1 MRSKD
6 ERPPALLE
14 LQRSL
19 AARVLP
25 PKPSEPAPR
34 ADLALED
41 WIRLPGPVRAAD
53 RLAVYVNGHPARVR
67 EALSD
72 AFPAVQHVIGER
84 LFTEL
89 ARRYVERRGL
99 PSYNLNHA
107 GAGLP
112 EHLAG
117 DPLADD
123 YPFLPDLARLE
134 WGVTCSFHAH
144 AEPPLDPVPL
154 AQWSL
159 AEWER
164 AVLRFQPWVA
174 VVSSPWPILQI
185 WRAREIPVEEIDID
199 LRDHPE
205 HVLVRRAGLTV
216 HAESISPEEARAL
229 AALLDGRRLGE
240 VIDDLV
246 AADREAEQVFAWFRR
261 WIEIELVAGCLAVKG
276 LCC

>member
-25 PKPSEPAPR
+25 PKASEPAPG

-41 WIRLPGPVRAAD
+41 WLRLPEFVQAAD
-53 RLAVYVNGHPARVR
+53 RLAVYVNGYPARVR

-72 AFPAVQHVIGER
+72 AFPAVEHVVGER
-84 LFTEL
+84 RFAEL
-89 ARRYVERRGL
+89 ARRYVERGL

-112 EHLAG
+112 EHVAG
-117 DPLADD
+117 DPLAGD

-134 WGVTCSFHAH
+134 WGITCSFHAH
-144 AEPPLDPVPL
+144 TEPPLDPAPL

-159 AEWER
+159 SDWER

-174 VVSSPWPILQI
+174 VVSSAWPILQI
-185 WRAREIPVEEIDID
+185 WHARETPVEEIDID

-205 HVLVRRAGLTV
+205 HVLIHRAGLTV
-216 HAESISPEEARAL
+216 HAEPVSPQEAQAL

-246 AADREAEQVFAWFRR
+246 SAGQQAEQVFEWFRR
-261 WIEIELVAGCLAVKG
+261 WMGIGLVAGCYAARG
-276 LCC
+276 LRC